1 MNKYLIFRTDRIGDF
16 LISAI
21 LIKSLKIN
29 DQSSHV
35 TIVASEKNY
44 DYIKSFKF
52 IDQVVRLENNLLSKI
67 KIIFKLRKHKLFQT
81 IIVHDN
87 KNRSKIIS
95 HFLNTNKRIILNDT
109 EKYSHIDII
118 KYILS
123 KINFDFKEKSLNIFD
138 EKRFNKVNKEKYI
151 LLHFDEKW
159 IHKEYIKEYINIE
172 PSESELTF
180 FLKSLQNK
188 SKKKLVVTSGV
199 KTPLLLKESI
209 KQLKNIN
216 IEFIDKINFIDLE
229 AKILNSDLL
238 ISCHGSVSH
247 VASANSIRQLDIIDK
262 SYNYSRWTKHFRNYV
277 YIYRDN
283 FTNLSKEILR
293 LI

>member
-1 MNKYLIFRTDRIGDF
+1 MNNYLIFRTDRIGDF
-16 LISAI
+16 LVSAI
-21 LIKSLKIN
+21 LIKSIKFN
-29 DQSSHV
+29 DPDSYITVVSSK
-35 TIVASEKNY
+35 KNY
-44 DYIKSFKF
+44 EYIKSFKY
-52 IDQVVRLENNLLSKI
+52 IDQVVRLDNNFLSKI
-67 KIIFKLRKHKLFQT
+67 KVIFKLRKHKLFQT

-95 HFLNTNKRIILNDT
+95 RFLNTNKRIILKDI

-118 KYILS
+118 KYILN
-123 KINFDFKEKSLNIFD
+123 KINFDFKDKSLNIID
-138 EKRFNKVNKEKYI
+138 KKRFINVNKEKYI

-209 KQLKNIN
+209 KKLKNIN
-216 IEFIDKINFIDLE
+216 IEFLDKINFIDLE
-229 AKILNSDLL
+229 VKILNSDLL

-247 VASANSIRQLDIIDK
+247 VASANSVRQLDIIDK
-262 SYNYSRWTKHFRNYV
+262 SYNYSRWTKHFRNYDF
-277 YIYRDN
+277 IYRDN
-283 FTNLSKEILR
+283 FTKLSKEILR

>member
-29 DQSSHV
+29 DQRSHV

-44 DYIKSFKF
+44 EYIKSFKY
-52 IDQVVRLENNLLSKI
+52 IDQVVRLDNNLLSKI

-95 HFLNTNKRIILNDT
+95 RFLNTNKRIILKDT

-123 KINFDFKEKSLNIFD
+123 KINFDFKDKSLNIFD

-172 PSESELTF
+172 PSESELAF

-188 SKKKLVVTSGV
+188 SKKKTSC
-199 KTPLLLKESI
+199 
-209 KQLKNIN
+209 NMW
-216 IEFIDKINFIDLE
+216 
-229 AKILNSDLL
+229 
-238 ISCHGSVSH
+238 C
-247 VASANSIRQLDIIDK
+247 
-262 SYNYSRWTKHFRNYV
+262 
-277 YIYRDN
+277 
-283 FTNLSKEILR
+283 
-293 LI
+293 